1 MCTGVHCQVTRALDV
16 LTVGGV
22 GTAYYCLPV
31 DMTMFVFEQHF
42 EAPGVVIETR
52 VMVGMFVLTGIKVAY
67 ESQEWV

>member
-1 MCTGVHCQVTRALDV
+1 M
-16 LTVGGV
+16 GGV